1 MTAAGPSGIAAPAAA
16 AAPIRFV
23 GPALAGFCGMLIG
36 IGLGRFG
43 YPPLIPIMV
52 EAGWTSPTILHL
64 AGAFNLAGYILGA
77 VTAIG
82 VAAWLGLRRAAFAAA
97 LLAVLAFGLS
107 AVPLPDWAFITLRAV
122 SGLTGGIFMIVVPPV
137 IAGVVAPSHRGRAGG
152 ITFAGVGIGFAL
164 SGVAVPLLAGA
175 GPAGAWLGLT
185 AVLVVASLVMM
196 ALLPAAPAPGPA
208 ADAAPDAAAA
218 SWRRSAPFLGLAA
231 AYAGASIGYVP
242 HTLFFV
248 DHVARDLGYGL
259 AAGGWIWIASG
270 ATAVAAP
277 LIAGM
282 AADRFGYA
290 AALRI
295 VVALMALGALLPALT
310 VNLPL
315 LILSGMLCGGMMIGL
330 GSLASGRTREIVG
343 PAAHTRA
350 WALQTILFA
359 VFQAAGAYGFTAL
372 LAATGSHG
380 LVFVSA
386 AFILA
391 AGLAVELA
399 ASRGR

>member
-1 MTAAGPSGIAAPAAA
+1 MTATGPSGIAAPANA
-16 AAPIRFV
+16 AAPARFL

-52 EAGWTSPTILHL
+52 EAGWTSPTALHL

-77 VTAIG
+77 LTAIG
-82 VAAWLGLRRAAFAAA
+82 TTAWLGLRRAALAAA
-97 LLAVLAFGLS
+97 ILTVLAFGLS
-107 AVPLPDWAFITLRAV
+107 AMPLPDWAFITLRAV

-152 ITFAGVGIGFAL
+152 ITFAGIGIGFVL

-185 AVLVVASLVMM
+185 AVLVAASLVMM
-196 ALLPAAPAPGPA
+196 ALLPAAAPPAPA
-208 ADAAPDAAAA
+208 ADAIDVPDAA
-218 SWRRSAPFLGLAA
+218 WRRSAPFLGLAA

-270 ATAVAAP
+270 AMAVAAP

-310 VNLPL
+310 ASLPL

-330 GSLASGRTREIVG
+330 GSLTSGRTREIVG

-372 LAATGSHG
+372 LAATGNHS
-380 LVFVSA
+380 LVFFSA
-386 AFILA
+386 ALILA